1 MSRDRGAP
9 SDTNRVRTADWG
21 ENPVR
26 CARRTAHRGPHTAY
40 NIRVTRKLILA
51 LTLVAATVL
60 ATLHAQTQRNAGPS
74 VDVFKSAT
82 CGCCA
87 KWVDHMRNAGFTV
100 HVTDLEEAEL
110 QKIKTRYGVP
120 AAAQS
125 CHTARVEGFTV
136 EGHVPPAE
144 VKRLLKEKPAVVGLA
159 VPGMPLGSPGM
170 EVSGVKPQPYNVLT
184 FEKNGHTKV
193 YSVQKP

>member
-1 MSRDRGAP
+1 
-9 SDTNRVRTADWG
+9 
-21 ENPVR
+21 
-26 CARRTAHRGPHTAY
+26 
-40 NIRVTRKLILA
+40 VTRNLLLA
-51 LTLVAATVL
+51 LALIVTAAGPS
-60 ATLHAQTQRNAGPS
+60 LHGAVQAGTAPS

-87 KWVDHMRNAGFTV
+87 KWVEHMRHAGFTV
-100 HVTDLEEAEL
+100 HVSDMEEADL
-110 QKIKTRYGVP
+110 QKIKAKYGVP
-120 AAAQS
+120 ASARS
-125 CHTARVEGFTV
+125 CHTARVDGFTV

-170 EVSGVKPQPYNVLT
+170 EVSGMKPHPYNVLT
-184 FEKNGHTKV
+184 FDKQGATQV

>member
-1 MSRDRGAP
+1 MFPRGAM
-9 SDTNRVRTADWG
+9 SAD
-21 ENPVR
+21 R
-26 CARRTAHRGPHTAY
+26 TAY
-40 NIRVTRKLILA
+40 NIRVTRKLVLA
-51 LTLVAATVL
+51 LTLIL
-60 ATLHAQTQRNAGPS
+60 ATAVTALYGQAQRTTGPS

-100 HVTDLEEAEL
+100 HVTDLDEAGL

-120 AAAQS
+120 GSAQS
-125 CHTARVEGFTV
+125 CHTARVEGFTI
-136 EGHVPPAE
+136 EGHVPATE

-184 FEKNGHTKV
+184 FDKNGRTKV
-193 YSVQKP
+193 YSVQKPE